1 MLFRRIFTKAVV
13 HFLAFSACDKAV
25 LNSSKECFSD
35 ESCTISKSKCLKASD
50 DCPETHT
57 NGEVSEYTGLESTLQ
72 DLTPAKIQTICIL
85 NPDLADLGTT
95 ALGFADCNV
104 PGIDQ
109 PCWMVIAIAVGASFV
124 IALSIFFMKRSF
136 TKKTP
141 NKQDKV
147 ELTYKASVV
156 KALKDD
162 SVNIDDGC

>member
-104 PGIDQ
+104 PGIDH
-109 PCWMVIAIAVGASFV
+109 CHCC
-124 IALSIFFMKRSF
+124 RSF
-136 TKKTP
+136 FC
-141 NKQDKV
+141 
-147 ELTYKASVV
+147 YS
-156 KALKDD
+156 
-162 SVNIDDGC
+162 SFNIFHEEVIHQKNT